1 MNRFLQTSQ
10 QIFHTQIKVVLQYLP
25 KQDMSI
31 YKQFDITDKI
41 PLLLQQLAKT
51 RVLHVTIFHFCQS
64 PNFQVLHIFSPNK
77 ENIVSILLYE
87 YAITNMNMQ

>member
-51 RVLHVTIFHFCQS
+51 RVLHVTIFHFYQS
-64 PNFQVLHIFSPNK
+64 P
-77 ENIVSILLYE
+77 ILKFCTCFLL
-87 YAITNMNMQ
+87 IKKT

>member
-10 QIFHTQIKVVLQYLP
+10 QIFHTQIKVLQYLP
-25 KQDMSI
+25 KQDMSN

-41 PLLLQQLAKT
+41 PLLLQLAKT

-64 PNFQVLHIFSPNK
+64 PNFQVLHMFSPNK

>member
-25 KQDMSI
+25 KQDMSN

-41 PLLLQQLAKT
+41 PLLLQLAKT
-51 RVLHVTIFHFCQS
+51 RVLHVTIFHFYQS
-64 PNFQVLHIFSPNK
+64 PNF
-77 ENIVSILLYE
+77 
-87 YAITNMNMQ
+87 

>member
-41 PLLLQQLAKT
+41 PLLLQLAKT
-51 RVLHVTIFHFCQS
+51 RVVHVTIFHFYQS
-64 PNFQVLHIFSPNK
+64 PIFK
-77 ENIVSILLYE
+77 FCTYILL
-87 YAITNMNMQ
+87 IKKT

>member
-41 PLLLQQLAKT
+41 PLLLQLAKT
-51 RVLHVTIFHFCQS
+51 RVVHVTIFHFYQS
-64 PNFQVLHIFSPNK
+64 PNF
-77 ENIVSILLYE
+77 
-87 YAITNMNMQ
+87 

>member
-10 QIFHTQIKVVLQYLP
+10 QIFHTQIKVLQYLP

-51 RVLHVTIFHFCQS
+51 RVLHVTIFHFYQS
-64 PNFQVLHIFSPNK
+64 PNF
-77 ENIVSILLYE
+77 
-87 YAITNMNMQ
+87 